1 MQPQPM
7 ARPPFYTHHS
17 LPPPGLHLTRWLPT
31 FDLHQSLDLIE
42 LPPSPPPPSDPCYYC
57 RPTASSALVYAHPW
71 ALTVPCPHPALA
83 PLLPAIKYGPSPSLS
98 SSPSSSPTRAACAP
112 CKPKRKRGEQEQ
124 QWCERPGSSSRD
136 HNNVATSTAA
146 QVVKWKLNAPRYK
159 RSKIEVRV
167 VATLFFFGAQPKSC
181 CRGRS
186 SLQV

>member
-42 LPPSPPPPSDPCYYC
+42 LPPSPPPPSDHCYYHC

-98 SSPSSSPTRAACAP
+98 SSPTRAACAP

-136 HNNVATSTAA
+136 HNNDVATSTAA

-159 RSKIEVRV
+159 RSKVEVRV
-167 VATLFFFGAQPKSC
+167 EFRVPSFFWPNQNRG